1 MAILGGPFQAVLG
14 GVDELVVLES
24 LFGLL
29 IHWCW
34 FPFWLAAVSALRELV
49 CANARRRT
57 LSLSVVKHFCAEK
70 GVTGPIQT
78 CTLSFTRIL
87 KEIYLSRYYRPE
99 LDGLRF
105 FAFLCVFCFH
115 RMDYVPL
122 DPSRNPWLF
131 KFSTAGSF
139 GVPVFFLLSAFLI
152 TELLMRERE
161 ATGTVHVKAFY
172 VRRIL
177 RIWPLYF
184 AAFFGL
190 AVLNHFLP
198 GVGPVT
204 HSSWLAFS
212 LFAGNWYIVKHGWIA
227 GPVDP
232 LWSISVEEQFYIV
245 IPLVIAFAGRRG
257 VRIASYLLLAIAYL
271 VIVRYALHPTTGDNG
286 EWTDSF
292 VHFQFFCAGTLL
304 ALSLHG
310 RLPRLPVLARLSG
323 FVLGFA
329 CWFLC
334 LRLGVQSWEP
344 HAGVAESIAGWALML
359 LGAILFF
366 VSTLGTPERFIPRGL
381 AYLGAHLLRSV
392 YLPHANLVLRIEKGG
407 AWLHEDGSGDAPARW
422 STREHWHRTGASSY
436 ISGCTSVVQV
446 LRAAFPA
453 PQRTFHV
460 CSSARRGERQRLRG
474 SGFPLSCSKLT
485 ASLANPYPG
494 CEGAA
499 DSAQD
504 SLR

>member
-1 MAILGGPFQAVLG
+1 L
-14 GVDELVVLES
+14 
-24 LFGLL
+24 
-29 IHWCW
+29 
-34 FPFWLAAVSALRELV
+34 
-49 CANARRRT
+49 
-57 LSLSVVKHFCAEK
+57 K
-70 GVTGPIQT
+70 GID
-78 CTLSFTRIL
+78 
-87 KEIYLSRYYRPE
+87 LSRYYRPE

-115 RMDYVPL
+115 RMDYVAV
-122 DPSRNPWLF
+122 DAARDPWLF
-131 KFSTAGSF
+131 KLSMAGAF

-198 GVGPVT
+198 GVGPAS

-212 LFAGNWYIVKHGWIA
+212 FFAGNWYIVRHGWIA

-232 LWSISVEEQFYIV
+232 LWSISVEEQFYIF
-245 IPLVIAFAGRRG
+245 IPLVVAFAGRRG
-257 VRIASYLLLAIAYL
+257 VRVASYILLGIAYL
-271 VIVRYALHPTTGDNG
+271 VIVRYALHPVAGDNG

-304 ALSLHG
+304 ALVLRG
-310 RLPRLPVLARLSG
+310 RLPQLHLLARLSA
-323 FVLGFA
+323 FALGFG

-344 HAGVAESIAGWALML
+344 HAGVGGSIAGWALML

-366 VSTLGTPERFIPRGL
+366 LSALGTPERFIPRWL
-381 AYLGAHLLRSV
+381 AYLGRISYGLYIFHSLIL
-392 YLPHANLVLRIEKGG
+392 YLVFEKGG
-407 AWLHEDGSGDAPARW
+407 AGLTKVVRVLHLPEGVRASVGTVVVLAATFVVAHLSFKFFERPFLRLKERFTFVRAREEEGS
-422 STREHWHRTGASSY
+422 
-436 ISGCTSVVQV
+436 Q
-446 LRAAFPA
+446 
-453 PQRTFHV
+453 
-460 CSSARRGERQRLRG
+460 
-474 SGFPLSCSKLT
+474 T
-485 ASLANPYPG
+485 ANV
-494 CEGAA
+494 
-499 DSAQD
+499 
-504 SLR
+504 